1 MYECYTG
8 EFRKFYARAVQRRA
22 SPKTDSVKAFE
33 LSHMSSGED
42 FLFRPV
48 VKGLLHIKDL
58 KSGEV
63 DLNDVADLNEALD
76 VMEENER
83 RAMA

>member
-1 MYECYTG
+1 
-8 EFRKFYARAVQRRA
+8 
-22 SPKTDSVKAFE
+22 
-33 LSHMSSGED
+33 MSSGED

>member
-1 MYECYTG
+1 M
-8 EFRKFYARAVQRRA
+8 AN
-22 SPKTDSVKAFE
+22 
-33 LSHMSSGED
+33 GED

-48 VKGLLHIKDL
+48 LKGVLHIKDL
-58 KSGEV
+58 TSGEV

-83 RAMA
+83 RLMA